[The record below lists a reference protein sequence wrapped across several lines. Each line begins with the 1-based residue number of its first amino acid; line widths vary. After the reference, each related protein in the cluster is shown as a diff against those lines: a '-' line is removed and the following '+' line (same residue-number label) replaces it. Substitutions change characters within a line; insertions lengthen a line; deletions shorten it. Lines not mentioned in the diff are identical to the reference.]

1 MLPYIPDP
9 YIHFRAR
16 HQVASKAATGFEV
29 SRHWSEFHLPC
40 LAGSACLG
48 AANVASSQR
57 DFLMRDLGFSDAGF
71 GLVDVILTIF
81 MLFVFF
87 ETIYEIGCPTV
98 LASYSCYKPL
108 T

>member
-1 MLPYIPDP
+1 
-9 YIHFRAR
+9 
-16 HQVASKAATGFEV
+16 
-29 SRHWSEFHLPC
+29 
-40 LAGSACLG
+40 
-48 AANVASSQR
+48 
-57 DFLMRDLGFSDAGF
+57 MRDLGFSDAGF